1 MEMKQ
6 KLSGEIADEAKLNAA
21 EAKLNA
27 KLPKSYRDFLQ
38 IANGG
43 KPVNSKFRF
52 KMKEGTEE
60 DSTVHYFFGLCT
72 ERGGNLLAKFELYK
86 GRIPLGHLPIASD
99 PFGNLILIRLFGQDP
114 PVFFWDHERELDGPT
129 GSNVSPIAKSFS
141 DFIANLQP

>member
-6 KLSGEIADEAKLNAA
+6 KLCEEIADEAKLNAA

-27 KLPKSYRDFLQ
+27 KLPKCYRDFLQ
-38 IANGG
+38 TANGG

-52 KMKEGTEE
+52 KTNDGTEQ

-72 ERGGNLLAKFELYK
+72 GAGNLIAKFELFK
-86 GRIPLGHLPIASD
+86 GRIPLGYLPIASD

-114 PVFFWDHERELDGPT
+114 PVFFWDHEMELNEAT
-129 GSNVSPIAKSFS
+129 GSNVSPIAKSF
-141 DFIANLQP
+141 

>member
-6 KLSGEIADEAKLNAA
+6 KLCEEIADEAKLNAA

-38 IANGG
+38 TTNGG

-52 KMKEGTEE
+52 KMKDGTEQ
-60 DSTVHYFFGLCT
+60 DSTVHYFFGLGSG
-72 ERGGNLLAKFELYK
+72 RVGDLLAKFELFK
-86 GRIPLGHLPIASD
+86 ERIPLGHLPIASD

-114 PVFFWDHERELDGPT
+114 PVFFWDHEIELNEAT
-129 GSNVSPIAKSFS
+129 GSNVSKIANSFS